1 MNQVICT
8 GRLTKDIEA
17 KNTPS
22 QLAVARF
29 NIALDRGKDKDGND
43 RGADF
48 PSCVAF
54 GRTAENLEK
63 YSGKGLRIAI
73 SGHIQTGSYEK
84 DGQKHYT
91 TDIICDRIEFIDW
104 KEKSESERIADAKP
118 AANQEG
124 VPDGFEALDDEYIP
138 F

>member
-1 MNQVICT
+1 MNDFKCI
-8 GRLTKDIEA
+8 GRLTKDVEC
-17 KNTPS
+17 KYT
-22 QLAVARF
+22 QQGMAVARF
-29 NIALDRGKDKDGND
+29 AVALDRGKSKDGQD

-63 YSGKGLRIAI
+63 FSGKGLRVAI
-73 SGHIQTGSYEK
+73 TGHLQTGSFEK

-91 TDIICDRIEFIDW
+91 TDVICDRVEFIDW
-104 KEKSESERIADAKP
+104 KNSNQQGGQQADYAP
-118 AANQEG
+118 EG
-124 VPDGFEALDDEYIP
+124 FSTLDEDIP